1 MSTWSTWAETT
12 LATLQSLADAKLAEV
27 SAGSSSSSSTSSTS
41 TASPIVEA
49 GELVKAAAA
58 LKTAIDVEAIRTLA
72 ETTGF
77 KITTAQYEASP
88 GEAGKMQRAMMV
100 LPLLK
105 DSAKLKEIQAE
116 MANPTKIV

>member
-1 MSTWSTWAETT
+1 MSTWSTWAESA
-12 LATLQSLADAKLAEV
+12 LASLQSLADAKIAEAAATSPTTTVV
-27 SAGSSSSSSTSSTS
+27 S
-41 TASPIVEA
+41 PFIEA

>member
-1 MSTWSTWAETT
+1 MSTWSTWAEST
-12 LATLQSLADAKLAEV
+12 LATLQSMADTKIAEAAV
-27 SAGSSSSSSTSSTS
+27 ASST
-41 TASPIVEA
+41 TASVSPFIEA

-116 MANPTKIV
+116 MSNPTKII

>member
-1 MSTWSTWAETT
+1 MSTWSTWAESA
-12 LATLQSLADAKLAEV
+12 LASLQSLADAKIAEAAEATSPTTTVV
-27 SAGSSSSSSTSSTS
+27 S
-41 TASPIVEA
+41 PFIEA

>member
-1 MSTWSTWAETT
+1 MSTWSTWAEST
-12 LATLQSLADAKLAEV
+12 LATLQSLADAKLAE
-27 SAGSSSSSSTSSTS
+27 AAASSSSSSTSTSS
-41 TASPIVEA
+41 TASPLVEA
-49 GELVKAAAA
+49 SELVKAAAS